1 MFGKLIRLGIDAV
14 IISAFLAGVQRSTG
28 LTPAIGRI
36 KNKDLRNVL
45 KSYLEFG
52 EYTFDF
58 AVVVFGVSG
67 GSHICYAPYSIST
80 FQRSE
85 YFERKR

>member
-1 MFGKLIRLGIDAV
+1 MLGKLFRLGIDAV
-14 IISAFLAGVQRSTG
+14 LISAFLAGVQRSTG

-36 KNKDLRNVL
+36 RNKDLRQL
-45 KSYLEFG
+45 IRSYLEFG

-67 GSHICYAPYSIST
+67 VHTSIPGLQLNVD
-80 FQRSE
+80 QRSE